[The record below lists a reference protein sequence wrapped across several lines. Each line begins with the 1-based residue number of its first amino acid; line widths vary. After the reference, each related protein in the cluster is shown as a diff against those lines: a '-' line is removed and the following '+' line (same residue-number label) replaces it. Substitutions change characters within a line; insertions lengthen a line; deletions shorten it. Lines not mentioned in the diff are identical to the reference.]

1 MTVYVV
7 MAYDRE
13 QGLVDWTLR
22 VFDNEQ
28 AAHLY
33 RESLPLRDRSVK
45 NGAGWD
51 RVEVFDAE
59 LETLTL

>member
-1 MTVYVV
+1 MQVFVV

-22 VFDNEQ
+22 VFDNRQ
-28 AAHLY
+28 AAELY
-33 RESLPLRDRSVK
+33 RESLPLRNRSVK
-45 NGAGWD
+45 NGSGWD
-51 RVEVFDAE
+51 RVEVMDAD